1 LRIVYGEE
9 VSGMRT
15 DTWIDLIAVVVIAL
29 VGLLTAYVCFG
40 LLQSEATGEFQQ
52 YSVGG
57 AIAGA
62 LASASLLSTTYLQIR
77 KSSGELQKLRE
88 NNQALQQK
96 IIRGA
101 PRPTGFDTEV
111 SERQRI
117 VLARPKDWKPRGGII
132 FEYELPQ
139 TEARKYDEFRA
150 RFRCSYSMISK
161 DDEAQQQLSE
171 NGPKEWRSSS
181 DSEALR
187 RCYERVRQNTLNDTC
202 VQSHT
207 SEFVYLGEESQA
219 IKCLKIIAHEY
230 VGIHV
235 QKDPLSGKEA
245 TYWNPISRDV
255 YEHLTNNSRAGVLGR
270 PVMPSH
276 SGQEERLDRSGNDLA
291 NNDTAPAQT
300 AVKDRVEITDRPQT
314 SSVAGNEEEPG
325 QEQFHQKDGTVLPPR
340 QVRPAKIMHMSV
352 ICFHQDL
359 ETIFYF
365 DFWDDED
372 DFVESS
378 TVFNQILASTRL
390 LT

>member
-1 LRIVYGEE
+1 
-9 VSGMRT
+9 MRK
-15 DTWIDLIAVVVIAL
+15 DKIIDLVAVVTIAL

-40 LLQSEATGEFQQ
+40 LLQSEASGEFQQ

-62 LASASLLSTTYLQIR
+62 LASVSLLSTTYLQIR
-77 KSSGELQKLRE
+77 KSGGEIQKLRE
-88 NNQALQQK
+88 TNQELQQK

-101 PRPTGFDTEV
+101 PRPPGFDTEV

-139 TEARKYDEFRA
+139 AEAREGDEFRA

-161 DDEAQQQLSE
+161 DDEAKLGLSG
-171 NGPKEWRSSS
+171 NGIKQWRSSC
-181 DSEALR
+181 DGEALR
-187 RCYERVRQNTLNDTC
+187 KCYERVLHNTLNDTC
-202 VQSHT
+202 IQSYT
-207 SEFVYLGEESQA
+207 SEFVYLGGESQA
-219 IKCLKIIAHEY
+219 TKCLKIIAREY
-230 VGIHV
+230 VRIHE
-235 QKDPLSGKEA
+235 QKDPLSGKVA
-245 TYWNPISRDV
+245 TYWNPISRDE
-255 YEHLTNNSRAGVLGR
+255 YERLTNNRAGEHNR
-270 PVMPSH
+270 PVMLSH
-276 SGQEERLDRSGNDLA
+276 TGQEERLDRSGNDLA
-291 NNDTAPAQT
+291 NNDTAPAQA
-300 AVKDRVEITDRPQT
+300 AVKDRMETANRPQT
-314 SSVAGNEEEPG
+314 SSVAGGEEEPG
-325 QEQFHQKDGTVLPPR
+325 QDQVHQEDGTLRPP
-340 QVRPAKIMHMSV
+340 RPAKIMHMSV

-372 DFVESS
+372 DFAETS